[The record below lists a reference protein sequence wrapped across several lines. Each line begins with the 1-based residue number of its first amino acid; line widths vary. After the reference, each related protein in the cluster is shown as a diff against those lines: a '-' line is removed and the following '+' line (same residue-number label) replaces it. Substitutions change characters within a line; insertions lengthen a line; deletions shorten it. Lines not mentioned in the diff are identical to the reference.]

1 VLLMSNPELLKLV
14 LHEMGHALSMLL
26 SAHASP
32 HSVFGSVG
40 YATTDVQ
47 ELSAHVLERC
57 VWVAVQVSAGEV
69 RVRYATINV
78 QELSAHVLERCV
90 WVAVQVGAGEVRI
103 RYATHHRRARA
114 VSARAGEVFMG
125 SCARR
130 CWSCAGYATT
140 EVHVLSAHV
149 LERCVCV
156 TV

>member
-1 VLLMSNPELLKLV
+1 MSNPELLKLV

-40 YATTDVQ
+40 YATTD
-47 ELSAHVLERC
+47 
-57 VWVAVQVSAGEV
+57 
-69 RVRYATINV
+69 V